1 MFAKAVMLYYH
12 GNHHNR
18 TSGRQVHI
26 MHLRQAQNRKM
37 KQRQS
42 TSMFLL
48 RFFVG
53 ICAIIILALC
63 FSAFLKQQNEFAV
76 LSKERRRLEK
86 ERDELAS
93 EYEKLKNLNE
103 MADTD
108 AYVEHI
114 ARQYLDMVRPGEYL
128 IIDK

>member
-1 MFAKAVMLYYH
+1 MQKWHCCTIMVTII
-12 GNHHNR
+12 NR
-18 TSGRQVHI
+18 TSGRQVHM
-26 MHLRQAQNRKM
+26 MHQRHARNRKE

-53 ICAIIILALC
+53 ISAIIILALC
-63 FSAFLKQQNEFAV
+63 FSAFLKQQNEFAN

-93 EYEKLKNLNE
+93 KYETLTNLNE
-103 MADTD
+103 MADSDT
-108 AYVEHI
+108 YVEHI

-128 IIDK
+128 IVEK